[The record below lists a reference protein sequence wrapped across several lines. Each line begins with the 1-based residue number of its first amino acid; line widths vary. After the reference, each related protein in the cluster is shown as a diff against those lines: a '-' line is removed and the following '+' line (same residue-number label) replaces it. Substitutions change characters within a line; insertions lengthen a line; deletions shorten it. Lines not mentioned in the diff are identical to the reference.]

1 MGVVF
6 RLFESKGWLDAGGS
20 FSPASMSFRRLR
32 ARFLHNRHCQSD
44 AFAGGVVGQPMRRL
58 AKTVANCLRL
68 GSEPDVLITEGHP
81 AFAWCG
87 A

>member
-1 MGVVF
+1 VGVVF

-44 AFAGGVVGQPMRRL
+44 AFAWGRL
-58 AKTVANCLRL
+58 VSQCVDSQREWQTA
-68 GSEPDVLITEGHP
+68 
-81 AFAWCG
+81 CG
-87 A
+87 